1 MPLGEALWL
10 SSWLGEPC
18 SSSSER
24 LSAHGLEPK
33 ASDAFS
39 FAPHQPTNTTHAGR
53 DWIPHFDW
61 RDPRI
66 SAMLARRPHGLEC
79 SSYSA
84 SACLGPLNGHT
95 MISPEMMFISI
106 CMGFFGMLGTACAV
120 TDATN

>member
-1 MPLGEALWL
+1 MPLGNAFWL
-10 SSWLGEPC
+10 LSWLGEPC

-24 LSAHGLEPK
+24 LSAQGLEPE

-39 FAPHQPTNTTHAGR
+39 FATHQPTNTHAGR

-66 SAMLARRPHGLEC
+66 SAMLAPRLQGLEY
-79 SSYSA
+79 SSHSA
-84 SACLGPLNGHT
+84 SAFLCPLNGNT

-106 CMGFFGMLGTACAV
+106 CMGFFVMLGTACAV
-120 TDATN
+120 TGATN